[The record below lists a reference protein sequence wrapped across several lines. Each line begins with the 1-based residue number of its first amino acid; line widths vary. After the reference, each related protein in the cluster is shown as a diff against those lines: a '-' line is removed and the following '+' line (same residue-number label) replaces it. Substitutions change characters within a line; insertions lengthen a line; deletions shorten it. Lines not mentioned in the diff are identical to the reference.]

1 MDLMRRREHLHTT
14 DATITRV
21 RFYSVACTQWI
32 LKLNF
37 FMQTWKDFTITIW
50 IMEHLHKTD
59 LTITVPIPLHILN
72 GSGGEFY

>member
-21 RFYSVACTQWI
+21 RFYSVAIACTQWI

-59 LTITVPIPLHILN
+59 LTITVSIPLHIFN
-72 GSGGEFY
+72 WIQR